1 MSLLTLDPT
10 IPSWVNAVTV
20 VVLAFITWRYARS
33 AKKQADA
40 SESQAKA
47 AMKQAEAAERH
58 LAILQS
64 QIQEQAGRALATLKE
79 NIAEL
84 KQAAD
89 HWSESMYSWGQLT
102 AQTGADLLPS
112 EWLASLEHAR
122 RISTDLY
129 QDLMTLQ
136 RLSRKVSLSINQFSA
151 KAATY
156 RSQAEAEEIKKVLLE
171 ISNRCIAISKK
182 LGELS

>member
-1 MSLLTLDPT
+1 MSLPTLDPT

-20 VVLAFITWRYARS
+20 VVLALITWRYARN
-33 AKKQADA
+33 AKRQADA

-64 QIQEQAGRALATLKE
+64 QIEEQAGRALATLKE

-84 KQAAD
+84 KEAAD
-89 HWSESMYSWGQLT
+89 HWFERMLSWGQLT
-102 AQTGADLLPS
+102 PQTAIDLLPG
-112 EWLASLEHAR
+112 EWPTSLEHAR
-122 RISTDLY
+122 RMSANLY

-136 RLSRKVSLSINQFSA
+136 RSSRRVSLLINQLST
-151 KAATY
+151 KAANY
-156 RSQAEAEEIKKVLLE
+156 RSQAEVEEIKKLLLE
-171 ISNRCIAISKK
+171 ISNGCVAASNKF
-182 LGELS
+182 GELG